1 MTYISSSEVK
11 KKKRKK
17 KEKRKNIHEW
27 RIFFLFLL
35 YTNYCSINGLF
46 HMLFARFIEKHETLK
61 VNYTLSIYFSF
72 FLIYFAH
79 HDKKKK
85 KKKKKKSEFCCTM
98 LKMKFYPGFYNVKI
112 FGGNSL
118 AFRRSLKLSTS

>member
-11 KKKRKK
+11 QKKK
-17 KEKRKNIHEW
+17 KERTFMSGEFSFYFYYIQ
-27 RIFFLFLL
+27 ITVQSTVFFTCF
-35 YTNYCSINGLF
+35 
-46 HMLFARFIEKHETLK
+46 FARFIEKHETLN

-79 HDKKKK
+79 HKKKK

-112 FGGNSL
+112 FGGNSP